1 MTKCHSTS
9 LIVGF
14 ILIVFLSLVGCGGS
28 SETGSIPQIQEM
40 GVASFWVGLNKPLAG
55 ATVTVKDTNN
65 QWLFDVV
72 TNEFGH
78 GVMDNI
84 TPGIVYVTAIAN
96 DGRADS
102 SGGQLA
108 FNIVEGMNNQFEIT
122 FDGWNTAKTTSIKK
136 NVCVASATT
145 CVDFLA
151 TDHVPEMA
159 NIYVTDANTGKEVY
173 SGVTSPAGRIDDV
186 AIPVGEY
193 KVRAVNSAGK
203 TIEYEY
209 KIYAGDNVL
218 TFAF

>member
-1 MTKCHSTS
+1 MTKCNSTS